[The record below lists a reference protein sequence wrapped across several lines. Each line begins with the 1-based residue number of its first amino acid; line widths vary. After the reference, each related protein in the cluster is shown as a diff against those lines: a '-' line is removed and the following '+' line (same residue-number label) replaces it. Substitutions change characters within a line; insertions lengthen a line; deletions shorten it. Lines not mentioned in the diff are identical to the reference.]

1 MVKTEEH
8 TPDTPTKKESYFGAE
23 VKIRCHIAVAKEIR
37 VRLRPGSAR
46 SELFRGTC
54 FGPWLDVRSTSN
66 ESNLVHLILQTQ
78 YIPAGLHNALF
89 FRVGGRELRFGPEEF
104 CLITGL
110 RFMPHRWRQKR
121 PDINFRG
128 RVFGHVQASIKV
140 SDLKNVFD
148 NSLDRL
154 LDADAVRLCLLML
167 LELGFMGRESKSVVD
182 PALLDLVD
190 DLESWNSYPWG
201 SYVWKVVYGQLH
213 NALAERS
220 ARVTSI
226 WIFEVFPYAR
236 KFAVKRGGIPR
247 AISWDENQR
256 ITWELALPFVL
267 DATVPGFEPLQVL
280 TPTPAESAT
289 DWWRAS
295 RQFLESSANDYS
307 PPSKKKA
314 RLTFQPRSSDKAHN
328 QLVDDI
334 ATTTTTTT
342 LPVEDIADTTTLPS
356 SDGTASYRTMDMEKE
371 MMEIKLQKLLVMTR
385 LTSLEERYELRC
397 KYSQLF
403 ILNYTGKVSS
413 QSDIIC
419 VQGYNVKKT
428 VAPILES
435 IFKKHGDIAADC
447 VFKPAS
453 MRSSF
458 LENVC
463 EVSRIQTD
471 DGIDSIEEMEQQ
483 VLATEAANIK
493 VSWLRA
499 HLDIIRKRK
508 EASTKCSLLMETKVN
523 TVLVKKAAQ
532 MDLRE
537 RCVELMSAQERFEEA
552 ERCVRVLHLV
562 ENNLNDSILESKGN
576 IDSLASQPVL

>member
-1 MVKTEEH
+1 MTWSH
-8 TPDTPTKKESYFGAE
+8 GTRIHG
-23 VKIRCHIAVAKEIR
+23 
-37 VRLRPGSAR
+37 VRTYG
-46 SELFRGTC
+46 
-54 FGPWLDVRSTSN
+54 
-66 ESNLVHLILQTQ
+66 
-78 YIPAGLHNALF
+78 
-89 FRVGGRELRFGPEEF
+89 
-104 CLITGL
+104 
-110 RFMPHRWRQKR
+110 
-121 PDINFRG
+121 
-128 RVFGHVQASIKV
+128 
-140 SDLKNVFD
+140 
-148 NSLDRL
+148 
-154 LDADAVRLCLLML
+154 RLCTGSYIMRSQNVL
-167 LELGFMGRESKSVVD
+167 LESLLYSLHGFIWAFK
-182 PALLDLVD
+182 
-190 DLESWNSYPWG
+190 
-201 SYVWKVVYGQLH
+201 
-213 NALAERS
+213 
-220 ARVTSI
+220 I

-314 RLTFQPRSSDKAHN
+314 RLTFQPRSSDKARD
-328 QLVDDI
+328 QLADDI
-334 ATTTTTTT
+334 ATTATT
-342 LPVEDIADTTTLPS
+342 TTTLPS
-356 SDGTASYRTMDMEKE
+356 SDDTATYRTMDMEKEKE

-385 LTSLEERYELRC
+385 LTSLEERYDELCKARQRC
-397 KYSQLF
+397 VETEMPTLS
-403 ILNYTGKVSS
+403 NHVEDRVVTGKVSS

-419 VQGYNVKKT
+419 VQGYNVKQS

-435 IFKKHGDIAADC
+435 IFKKHGDIAAEC

-463 EVSRIQTD
+463 EVVSRIQTN
-471 DGIDSIEEMEQQ
+471 DGIDSIEEIEQQ
-483 VLATEAANIK
+483 VLATEAANIN

-499 HLDIIRKRK
+499 HLDVIRKRK

-576 IDSLASQPVL
+576 IDSLTSQPVL